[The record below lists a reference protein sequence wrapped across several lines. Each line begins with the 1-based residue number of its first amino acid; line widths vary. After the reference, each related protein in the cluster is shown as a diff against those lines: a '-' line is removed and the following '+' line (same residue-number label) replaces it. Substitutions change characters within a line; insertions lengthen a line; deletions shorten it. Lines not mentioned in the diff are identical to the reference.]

1 MKIKEFFINRKNETA
16 DSVMNFKQHPLS
28 SIEQLIPVIIVLI
41 SSIAFVVSLIEFTI
55 NSGYTSQIEIIKS
68 GLGDGFM
75 DSFTIGTVKSLW
87 NGIASHI
94 ILSLLAVEF
103 IVLFISYISSENKGK
118 KISFITLSISGI
130 IITVLSGLFWLVCLE
145 KINFSEELKNKI
157 YEKLNT
163 IGTQKIMH
171 MLTTAEITFIIGIIL
186 VLIAVALVI
195 ISKHAWVLGHS
206 AVALVISYVVFPLLL
221 WIIENAIPLLI
232 AIALIIGV
240 VLVGKIIAKSD
251 SNSST
256 NTSFSKNKSSNS
268 KNKTEPKK
276 EKYQKP
282 KKIDLNTTF
291 WRDKGGYG
299 IDTPTADC
307 IYYKDNMGVK
317 RFACTVKE
325 FESGDVAIYN
335 KGKRITTIAGC
346 QPPKR

>member
-1 MKIKEFFINRKNETA
+1 MKTKEFFIDRKNETV
-16 DSVMNFKQHPLS
+16 DSVINFKKHPLS
-28 SIEQLIPVIIVLI
+28 SIEQLIPIIIVSV
-41 SSIAFVVSLIEFTI
+41 SSVAFVVSLIEFI
-55 NSGYTSQIEIIKS
+55 IKNGYTSQIEIIKS
-68 GLGDGFM
+68 GLGDGFI

-87 NGIASHI
+87 NGIASNI

-103 IVLFISYISSENKGK
+103 IVLFISYISSESKGK
-118 KISFITLSISGI
+118 KTSFIILSVFGSIV
-130 IITVLSGLFWLVCLE
+130 TVLSGLFWLVCLE

-163 IGTQKIMH
+163 IGSQKIMH
-171 MLTTAEITFIIGIIL
+171 MLTAAEITFIIGIIL

-206 AVALVISYVVFPLLL
+206 AVALVISYIVLPLLL

-232 AIALIIGV
+232 AIALVIGV
-240 VLVGKIIAKSD
+240 ILIGKIIGKDD

-256 NTSFSKNKSSNS
+256 DTSFSKNKSSNS

-291 WRDKGGYG
+291 WRDKGSGE
-299 IDTPTADC
+299 ISVDC
-307 IYYKDNMGVK
+307 IYFKDNMGVK
-317 RFACTVKE
+317 RPACTVKQ